1 MFTTQNITSRT
12 PQGSC
17 HMKNTQTCA
26 MKEKETNHQH
36 QGI

>member
-1 MFTTQNITSRT
+1 MFTTQNITLGT
-12 PQGSC
+12 LQGSC

-26 MKEKETNHQH
+26 MKIKETNHQH